1 MEQNNIFRHSCPIQV
16 RFTDIDQMAHV
27 TNSIYLA
34 YCDIARIGYFTD
46 VLGEQIGQSDESL
59 VIASVTVDF
68 LKPIF
73 LYEKINVLTKTIR
86 IGNKSLQMLQQIVNP
101 ETDEVKADVLSVV
114 SGFNYVAQESM
125 IIPER
130 WKKSIADY
138 DSGIE
143 FKK

>member
-1 MEQNNIFRHSCPIQV
+1 MNQNNVFRHSCPIQV

-34 YCDIARIGYFTD
+34 YCDIARLDYFTT
-46 VLGEQIGQSDESL
+46 VFGEQIGQTEESL

-73 LYEKINVLTKTIR
+73 LYEKINVLTKTVR
-86 IGNKSLQMLQQIVNP
+86 IGNKSLQMLQQVVNP
-101 ETDEVKADVLSVV
+101 ETEEVKAEVLSVV
-114 SGFNYVAQESM
+114 AGFNYSAQES
-125 IIPER
+125 IVVPER
-130 WKKSIADY
+130 WKKSITAF

>member
-1 MEQNNIFRHSCPIQV
+1 MEESIVFRHSCPIQV

-34 YCDIARIGYFTD
+34 YCDIARIGYFSE

-59 VIASVTVDF
+59 VIASVTIDF

-73 LYEKINVLTKTIR
+73 LYEKINVLTKTIK

-101 ETDEVKADVLSVV
+101 ETGDVKAEVLSVV
-114 SGFNYVAQESM
+114 AGFNYVAQESM
-125 IIPER
+125 VIPER
-130 WKKSIADY
+130 WKMAIANY

-143 FKK
+143 YKK